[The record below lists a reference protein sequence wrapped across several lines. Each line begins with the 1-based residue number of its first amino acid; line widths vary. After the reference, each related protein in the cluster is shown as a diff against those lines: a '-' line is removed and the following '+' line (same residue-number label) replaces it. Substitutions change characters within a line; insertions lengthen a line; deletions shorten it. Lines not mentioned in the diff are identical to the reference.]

1 VAQRVCQEMVS
12 RFIDESIK
20 SRSSQSVVTTE
31 FFKDQYEQARREL
44 EEIDQKV
51 MALRIRNGGQ
61 LPDQEGMM
69 ISRIS
74 SIEAGLQNIGMQ
86 ISRTQQDK
94 LQLQTQLRLLREQ
107 ANSVQQTTVVEI
119 PVQNPAKNQRLLE
132 LEAEI
137 RRYEAA
143 LASMRESYKEAHP
156 DVQRLNSFLKLKQK
170 ERDRLVEETEAAK
183 AEAPTAPQ
191 RKTISNPEA
200 VKTLRELNTQ
210 IATIQTALQNKDTE
224 LDDLNHQMKDLQ
236 SRLKMVQ
243 AKAETAPAVAQEYSQ
258 LISGREQVKRRYD
271 DLAGKMQLS
280 VMATDLESRKQG
292 ETLEQLESPNVPEE
306 PYAPKRPLII
316 MVGIVLGLGTGVA
329 FAAGRELRDTSLKN
343 LKDVRA
349 YTKLTV
355 LGSIPFL
362 ENDFVVRRRRRLN
375 WLAWAATLVI
385 GLLLMSGSVAYYFTT
400 NS

>member
-1 VAQRVCQEMVS
+1 
-12 RFIDESIK
+12 
-20 SRSSQSVVTTE
+20 
-31 FFKDQYEQARREL
+31 
-44 EEIDQKV
+44 
-51 MALRIRNGGQ
+51 
-61 LPDQEGMM
+61 
-69 ISRIS
+69 
-74 SIEAGLQNIGMQ
+74 MQ
-86 ISRTQQDK
+86 ISRVQQDK

-107 ANSVQQTTVVEI
+107 ANSVQQTTVVEV
-119 PVQNPAKNQRLLE
+119 PVQTAIKNQRLLE

-156 DVQRLNSFLKLKQK
+156 DVQKLSSFLKTKQK
-170 ERDRLVEETEAAK
+170 ERELLIEESEATK
-183 AEAPTAPQ
+183 VEAPAPPQ
-191 RKTISNPEA
+191 RRTFSSPEA

-224 LDDLNHQMKDLQ
+224 LEDLNHQMKDLN
-236 SRLKMVQ
+236 SRLRMVQ

-280 VMATDLESRKQG
+280 SMATDLESRKQG

-316 MVGIVLGLGTGVA
+316 IAGIVLGLGTGVA

-385 GLLLMSGSVAYYFTT
+385 GLLLMSGSIAYYFTT